1 MFKDLLLDT
10 ISDLNNFKSLSKDKI
25 FYMCVQ
31 KRLLQ
36 ELKAYNYMLDEQTH
50 FLLKKDEIKL
60 QGIIKNVRYN

>member
-31 KRLLQ
+31 KRLSQ
-36 ELKAYNYMLDEQTH
+36 ELKAYNYMLDE
-50 FLLKKDEIKL
+50 
-60 QGIIKNVRYN
+60 